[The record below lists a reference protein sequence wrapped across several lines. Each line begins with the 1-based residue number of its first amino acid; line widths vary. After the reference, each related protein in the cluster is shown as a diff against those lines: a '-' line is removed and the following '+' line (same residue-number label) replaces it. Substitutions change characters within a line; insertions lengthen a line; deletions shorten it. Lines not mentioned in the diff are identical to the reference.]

1 MKTNFACFFS
11 FLVILLMQSV
21 AIAQV
26 QDNFEDASFATNGIW
41 QGDTQFF
48 ELNNG
53 KLRSVS
59 TIANHT
65 FFVSTNAKYSDTTI
79 WMLSVQLAFNPSG
92 SNYVDWFLSAD
103 TATFTQVNAA
113 FFVRIGNTLDEVSLF
128 QMFPGKAAQKIIDGR
143 DKILDKSSN
152 NLVVKVQYINGK
164 WDLWVNEQG
173 QLEPLFHEGSFVD
186 TGFVEFPYTGLLI
199 RQSTAS
205 FFGKHSFDFF
215 YMGPP
220 IRDSVAPVL
229 LNSGVE
235 GRDSIWFVFS
245 KPLDTQF
252 LVMDKHFEISPSHS
266 IKSFSFSNTSDSL
279 FIKLNT
285 SLFSFTNYTFYINNL
300 KDRAGNSL
308 DTVWHLNFVYPEQ
321 PKRYDIVINELMVTP
336 LPSIGLPSSQ
346 YIEIK
351 NVSKK
356 AISLDSF
363 MFSDRSTTSFL
374 RSYLLMPDSILII
387 CPNNAVSSLSGFGKV
402 MGVSNFPS
410 LNKTQDD
417 VYLRSKSGSL
427 IHHIAYTLSWYNDEI
442 KAQGG
447 FSLEMIDANNP
458 CVTAQNWTASS
469 DVLGGTPGAENSVK
483 RINPDTIAPQ
493 LLSIYPV
500 ARNQIELVFNETLDS
515 LSVVFLQNWKL
526 NDTGNKLL
534 AAEFIYPSSVKLI
547 FKDDFKFQKY
557 YTVTISGVSDCA
569 GNTLFVRSPLFGLPE
584 EVAQLDV
591 VINEIM
597 VNPTP
602 SQYLPPFQYVELKNR
617 SKKLIDLS
625 AIDFSTR
632 NTKISLPP
640 YLLFPDSI
648 VVIATQQAQ
657 DLQNWTANLL
667 LVSSLPTMNK
677 SADELSL
684 LSKSGE
690 LIFEVAYSDNWYKD
704 VVKKQGGF
712 SLEMISDN
720 VPCSKGANW
729 LASMSMSGGTPG
741 SENSVVSFLIDSV
754 SPYLLSVYPV
764 SEFELRLKFNEIIL
778 QESVFNEAVFF
789 VPELGVYI
797 SEILQISAYEI
808 FIELPFEMQR
818 NELYT
823 LEISGIKDCVGN
835 EMLPVKKVFGL
846 PNFPKKGDVLVNE
859 ILFNPPVGAKEFVEI
874 YNQSNHILDLKHLR
888 IGNLREDGSIRD
900 ALDLFSEGYLFLPKS
915 YICMGVDVEL
925 LCAFYDCKNK
935 EALLPVARLPSY
947 PQRNGGVVILSSSG
961 AVLDSFLYDD
971 DMHFALIKDKK
982 GVSLERIAFNRN
994 SADRTNWV
1002 SATANAGFATPGYV
1016 NSQSENI
1023 PKGEGNFWMPRSVF
1037 SPNGDGFED
1046 RISIGYNMP
1055 KSGFV
1060 VNVYVFSSQGAYVG
1074 NPIGNQTIGIDGALV
1089 WDGFIENNG
1098 VPCSPGIYILL
1109 VEAFNLDGSVLKAKF
1124 AVSLTGY

>member
-1 MKTNFACFFS
+1 MKSFFVFFFS
-11 FLVILLMQSV
+11 FFIILLMQV
-21 AIAQV
+21 EAISQV
-26 QDNFEDASFATNGIW
+26 QDDFEDVFFATNGIW
-41 QGDTQFF
+41 EGDTQLF

-59 TIANHT
+59 NIANHA
-65 FFVSTNAKYSDTTI
+65 FFVSTNANYSDTTI

-103 TATFTQVNAA
+103 TGTLTQVNAA

-128 QMFPGKAAQKIIDGR
+128 QVLPGKAAQKIIDGR

-173 QLEPLFHEGSFVD
+173 KLEPLFHEGSFDD

-220 IRDSVAPVL
+220 ISDSIAPVL

-245 KPLDTQF
+245 KPLDTQS
-252 LVMDKHFEISPSHS
+252 LVIDTHFEISPSHS
-266 IKSFSFSNTSDSL
+266 IHSLSFSNTSDSL
-279 FIKLNT
+279 FIKLN
-285 SLFSFTNYTFYINNL
+285 SPLISFTNYAFYIKNL
-300 KDRAGNSL
+300 TDIAGNSL
-308 DTVWHLNFVYPEQ
+308 DTTWHINFVYPEQ
-321 PKRYDIVINELMVTP
+321 PVRYDIVVNEIMITP
-336 LPSIGLPSSQ
+336 LPSLGLPSFQ

-351 NVSKK
+351 NVSNK
-356 AISLDSF
+356 AIRLDSF
-363 MFSDRSTTSFL
+363 MISDRSTTSFL
-374 RSYLLMPDSILII
+374 RSYVLMPDSLLII
-387 CPNNAVSSLSGFGKV
+387 CPNNAVSSLSSFGNV
-402 MGVSNFPS
+402 MGVSSFPS

-417 VYLRSKSGSL
+417 VYLRSKNGSL
-427 IHHIAYTLSWYNDEI
+427 IHHVAYNLSWYNNEI

-447 FSLEMIDANNP
+447 FSLEMIDAYNP
-458 CVTAQNWTASS
+458 CASSQNWIAST

-515 LSVVFLQNWKL
+515 FSVVFLQNWKL

-547 FKDDFKFQKY
+547 FEDDFKFHTH

-569 GNTLFVRSPLFGLPE
+569 GNALFVRSPLFGLPE
-584 EVAQLDV
+584 EVAQFDI

-602 SQYLPPFQYVELKNR
+602 SQFLPPFQYLELKNR
-617 SKKLIDLS
+617 SRKILDLAS
-625 AIDFSTR
+625 IDFSTR
-632 NTKISLPP
+632 NTKISLSP

-648 VVIATQQAQ
+648 VIIAAQQAQ
-657 DLQNWTANLL
+657 DLYNWTANLL
-667 LVSSLPTMNK
+667 MVSSLPTMNK
-677 SADELSL
+677 SADELRL
-684 LSKSGE
+684 FSKSGE
-690 LIFEVAYSDNWYKD
+690 LVFEVAYSDNWYKD

-720 VPCSKGANW
+720 VPCSQGANW
-729 LASMSMSGGTPG
+729 SATMSMSGGTPG
-741 SENSVVSFLIDSV
+741 SENSVISYLIDSI
-754 SPYLLSVYPV
+754 SPRLLSVYPV
-764 SEFELRLKFNEIIL
+764 NEFELRLKFDEILL
-778 QESVFNEAVFF
+778 QESVLNEAVFF
-789 VPELGVYI
+789 VPELGVYA

-808 FIELPFEMQR
+808 FIELPFEMQKD
-818 NELYT
+818 ELYT
-823 LEISGIKDCVGN
+823 LEILGIKDCVGN

-846 PNFPKKGDVLVNE
+846 PNFPEKGDVLVNE
-859 ILFNPPVGAKEFVEI
+859 ILFNPPIGAKEFVEI
-874 YNQSNHILDLKHLR
+874 YNQSDHVLDLKHLR

-900 ALDLFSEGYLFLPKS
+900 AFDLFSDGYLFLPKT

-925 LCAFYDCKNK
+925 LCGFYNCKNI
-935 EALLPVARLPSY
+935 EALLPVTRLPSY
-947 PQRNGGVVILSSSG
+947 PQRNGGVVVLSSAGS
-961 AVLDSFLYDD
+961 VLDSFLYDD

-1016 NSQSENI
+1016 NSQSEYT
-1023 PKGEGNFWMPRSVF
+1023 PKGEGDFWLPRSVF

-1046 RISIGYNMP
+1046 RLSIGYNMP

-1060 VNVYVFSSQGAYVG
+1060 ANVYVFSSQGAYVG

-1098 VPCSPGIYILL
+1098 VPCSPGIYVLL